1 MIHISS
7 VLQDRKELSLSQNKP
22 KNARL
27 PQMSKQEKRKAEQE
41 QQKQKTRIL
50 IISTIALVVIIFVGL
65 FMLAAKDSSKKDAS
79 AKPVEFNYSELPR
92 LGKEDA
98 PVKIVEFGDFK
109 CPACAQF
116 TGVIKPQ
123 IVQEYVN
130 QDKAAFYFVNMAF
143 IGADSTTASLAALSV
158 YHQNSDAFWTYYDA
172 LYTNQ
177 GEEKKEWATTDF
189 LVSLAQKEN
198 LPIDFDLLRKD
209 IEDKTYYSELQSDIK
224 LAKDADV
231 TSTPTV
237 FVNGLKVEEPFNI
250 EAIDAQIKVAAEAVN
265 AE

>member
-1 MIHISS
+1 
-7 VLQDRKELSLSQNKP
+7 LSQNKR
-22 KNARL
+22 KTAAI
-27 PQMSKQEKRKAEQE
+27 PQMSKQEKRKAELE

-50 IISTIALVVIIFVGL
+50 IVSTIALVIIIFVGL
-65 FMLAAKDSSKKDAS
+65 YLLAAKDNSNEGSSAE
-79 AKPVEFNYSELPR
+79 PVSFNYSELPR
-92 LGKEDA
+92 LGKEEA

-143 IGADSTTASLAALSV
+143 IGPDSTTASLAALSV

-172 LYTNQ
+172 LYANQ
-177 GEEKKEWATTDF
+177 GDENKEWATTDY
-189 LVSLAQKEN
+189 LVDLARKESL
-198 LPIDFDLLRKD
+198 PVDFDLLRKD
-209 IEDKTYYSELQSDIK
+209 IEDKTYMDELQTDID
-224 LAKDADV
+224 LAKNV
-231 TSTPTV
+231 GVSSTPTV
-237 FVNGLKVEEPFNI
+237 FVNGVMVKEPFNI
-250 EAIDAQIKVAAEAVN
+250 EAIDAQIKVASEAVV

>member
-1 MIHISS
+1 M
-7 VLQDRKELSLSQNKP
+7 SQNKR
-22 KNARL
+22 KTAAI

-50 IISTIALVVIIFVGL
+50 IVSTIALVVIIFVGL
-65 FMLAAKDSSKKDAS
+65 YMLAAKDNSNAGSSAE
-79 AKPVEFNYSELPR
+79 PVSFNYSELPR
-92 LGKEDA
+92 LGNEDA

-116 TGVIKPQ
+116 SGVIKPQ

-143 IGADSTTASLAALSV
+143 IGPDSTTASLAALSV

-172 LYTNQ
+172 LYANQ
-177 GEEKKEWATTDF
+177 GDENKEWATTDY
-189 LVSLAQKEN
+189 LVSLAQKES

-209 IEDKTYYSELQSDIK
+209 IEDKTYIDELQTDIE
-224 LAKDADV
+224 LAKNTGV

-237 FVNGLKVEEPFNI
+237 FVNGVMVDEPFNI
-250 EAIDAQIKVAAEAVN
+250 EAIDAQIKAASEAVV